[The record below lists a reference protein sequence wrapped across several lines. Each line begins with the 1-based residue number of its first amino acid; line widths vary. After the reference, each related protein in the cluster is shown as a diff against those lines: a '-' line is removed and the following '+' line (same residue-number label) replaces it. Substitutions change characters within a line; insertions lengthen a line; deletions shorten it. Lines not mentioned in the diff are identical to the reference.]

1 MINITR
7 ILRLSVT
14 VPKRSLVNQKSNI
27 HLSIVNRSTPIMNNY
42 KNTDKISEKYK
53 KNNLKGDHSKHTYLY
68 MYHCLPIK
76 PIKKNE
82 KK

>member
-1 MINITR
+1 MININR
-7 ILRLSVT
+7 ISRLT
-14 VPKRSLVNQKSNI
+14 LTIPKRSLVDQQSNI
-27 HLSIVNRSTPIMNNY
+27 HLSVVNRSTPIMNKY
-42 KNTDKISEKYK
+42 KKYDKISEKYR
-53 KNNLKGDHSKHTYLY
+53 KNTTREPAKHTYLY